1 MIFSYDHDADA
12 LYIEMS
18 DSPVA
23 RTRQFD
29 EGTIVDLD
37 ECGEVV
43 GIEVLHPARDWPLDE
58 IKASFRLGADNT
70 AILDSL
76 CGNTPEPG
84 RYPFAIPLQLAG
96 WPDHLDGSAPWQ
108 RR

>member
-37 ECGEVV
+37 ESGEVV
-43 GIEVLHPARDWPLDE
+43 GIEVLRPARDWPLE
-58 IKASFRLGADNT
+58 QIKSSFSLEKSTT

-76 CGNTPEPG
+76 WGTAHVQRP
-84 RYPFAIPLQLAG
+84 YPFTKPL
-96 WPDHLDGSAPWQ
+96 HLVG
-108 RR
+108 